1 MAVKVTVTPISGI
14 SAIPGDT
21 APVGDPTWLPSIYN
35 AVAMEFTVKFEYEGE
50 AGAPPEGGGEAPP
63 ADFAPILSVEAT
75 VAPEVEGI
83 VFTKVGTDT
92 INVKGTP
99 VNVFKDEVFRFLFDD
114 KSERNLSPTNTEDWK
129 TIVKWAKP
137 SKNEETVVYSFIVEH
152 DENPAAV
159 VPIEAGTDTV
169 ALSQNIAWKFDPSLA
184 YFQDLIKR
192 GKV

>member
-1 MAVKVTVTPISGI
+1 MTVRVTVTSISGI
-14 SAIPGDT
+14 SSISGDT
-21 APVGDPTWLPSIYN
+21 TPAGDSSWLPSIYN
-35 AVAMEFTVKFEYEGE
+35 AVAMEFNVKFEFEGE
-50 AGAPPEGGGEAPP
+50 PGAAPEGGEAPP
-63 ADFAPILSVEAT
+63 AEFAPILSVEAT
-75 VAPEVEGI
+75 VTPEVEGI

-114 KSERNLSPTNTEDWK
+114 KSERNLPPTNTEDWK

-152 DENPAAV
+152 DENPTAV

-169 ALSQNIAWKFDPSLA
+169 TLSQNIAWKFDPSLA
-184 YFQDLIKR
+184 YFQDLITK